1 MHRGADRSLTGK
13 IGRVTGAVGPGTLG
27 EVMLEVRG
35 GTAAYFAR
43 PYDGASTFP
52 VGARVLVMYLDPP
65 QTVYVEQLPGFLQD
79 HAGEAGAGSADAGS
93 P

>member
-1 MHRGADRSLTGK
+1 MRRDMDRSLTGK

-35 GTAAYFAR
+35 GTAAYLAR
-43 PYDGASTFP
+43 PYDGSSVFA
-52 VGARVLVMYLDPP
+52 VGGRVLVMYLDPP
-65 QTVYVEQLPGFLQD
+65 QTVYVEALPDFLD
-79 HAGEAGAGSADAGS
+79 HSAGGDRGGAL